1 MKKKL
6 LIGLFM
12 ASLIMSISA
21 AEGSIPNYDTGSQIF
36 TFRAGPV
43 IPTFIYFPNA
53 PSSTLSLVIH
63 D

>member
-36 TFRAGPV
+36 
-43 IPTFIYFPNA
+43 Y
-53 PSSTLSLVIH
+53 L
-63 D
+63 